1 MSDNT
6 EEYER
11 YTQIAKERPAKVE
24 KQKVTSW
31 QLVLYEGGISRT
43 TLSSKHVKIKR
54 KNERGKQFNLN
65 KNGFTNLHS
74 KCCKSIKS
82 QHSC

>member
-24 KQKVTSW
+24 KHPIIKLCRIFAQF
-31 QLVLYEGGISRT
+31 I
-43 TLSSKHVKIKR
+43 KI
-54 KNERGKQFNLN
+54 QA
-65 KNGFTNLHS
+65 
-74 KCCKSIKS
+74 KSVMIET
-82 QHSC
+82 

>member
-31 QLVLYEGGISRT
+31 QLVFQKSKTAYDKLASGGYALCQYCELPT
-43 TLSSKHVKIKR
+43 HAKGDGL
-54 KNERGKQFNLN
+54 
-65 KNGFTNLHS
+65 GFR
-74 KCCKSIKS
+74 S
-82 QHSC
+82 QHFD

>member
-24 KQKVTSW
+24 KILKK
-31 QLVLYEGGISRT
+31 ED
-43 TLSSKHVKIKR
+43 
-54 KNERGKQFNLN
+54 ER
-65 KNGFTNLHS
+65 
-74 KCCKSIKS
+74 
-82 QHSC
+82 

>member
-24 KQKVTSW
+24 KKKVEVW
-31 QLVLYEGGISRT
+31 QLVFGPHKERIIHGAYSLCQSF
-43 TLSSKHVKIKR
+43 KNNHKNDKR
-54 KNERGKQFNLN
+54 YRIIP
-65 KNGFTNLHS
+65 FTN
-74 KCCKSIKS
+74 
-82 QHSC
+82 